1 MKTLLAALFF
11 SLPVAATAT
20 EVMDNFESGT
30 NPNEWGWTNNGG
42 GHFIIE
48 PSGGNPGAWLDS
60 GTPYYS
66 DHPNL
71 TSIPPDGS
79 ALRAA
84 LASGTMTSAAFAF
97 QKLQSGCFPIY
108 TSPSTFSLAFFDLH
122 SDPGGSVIE
131 AHTISGPGSIGVP
144 HFTRWQHVAFTI
156 PSNSTDP
163 VPDGWE
169 LNAPPELNYTWQD
182 LMQNIDGI
190 RFWAINPDDFTFDAC
205 WRLGGQCRSGL
216 RQRRNHGSTETAR
229 DAGALIGGVRRA
241 VKASRR

>member
-1 MKTLLAALFF
+1 MKTLLAALLF
-11 SLPVAATAT
+11 SLPVAAAAT

-30 NPNEWGWTNNGG
+30 NPNQWGWTNNGG

-48 PSGGNPGAWLDS
+48 PSGGSPGAWLDS

-84 LASGTMTSAAFAF
+84 LASGTLTSATFMF
-97 QKLQSGCFPIY
+97 EKLQAGCFPTY
-108 TSPSTFSLAFFDLH
+108 DSPSTFSLAFFDLH
-122 SDPGGSVIE
+122 SDPGGAVIE
-131 AHTISGPGSIGVP
+131 AHTTSGPSSIGVP
-144 HFTRWQHVAFTI
+144 HATPWRRVQFSI

-182 LMQNIDGI
+182 LMQNIDGM
-190 RFWAINPDDFTFDAC
+190 RFWVINPDDFTFDAC
-205 WRLGGQCRSGL
+205 WRLGAD
-216 RQRRNHGSTETAR
+216 N
-229 DAGALIGGVRRA
+229 VA
-241 VKASRR
+241 VDYGNTVPATQASPRTTPNR